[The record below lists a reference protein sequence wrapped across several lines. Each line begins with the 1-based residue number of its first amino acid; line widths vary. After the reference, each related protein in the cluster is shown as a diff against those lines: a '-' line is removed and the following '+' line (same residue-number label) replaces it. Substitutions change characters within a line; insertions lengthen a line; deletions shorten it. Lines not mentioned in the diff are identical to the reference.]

1 MDFEEELE
9 IAVPMPSHRYEDKTD
24 RQLESAVA
32 GPSTLAEPTGLRR
45 DSHVSGRSRHLARFV
60 DIARLAAVIGLG
72 TSLAACDASSLE
84 EWTIEGEEIAFVELA
99 RAPTD
104 QPVQPIA
111 LSLDQRGRAYVL
123 DRGNRVVRVL
133 AVGDDRHRTEIAVQ
147 LDQMR
152 IGARALIEPTA
163 IWAFPDGEL
172 VVGDAVNGGILGR
185 FGASGAEISAI
196 PLPGVPLDVVGT
208 AERIYVLLG
217 AADAWQAT
225 PERTVFALSR
235 DGSLLDG
242 YAAAPRS
249 ASTALVGLLARGHLA
264 LAPLGGFALADMYL
278 YSRIRLFSPTDGHLH
293 GGLLPGAQEI
303 PVLYKAEGFAPLG
316 RRPAVHRDASLT
328 RASIDRL
335 AHPCADLVWDPRSRL
350 FWFLGGNVDRTPDG
364 RWIRGREVY

>member
-1 MDFEEELE
+1 
-9 IAVPMPSHRYEDKTD
+9 
-24 RQLESAVA
+24 
-32 GPSTLAEPTGLRR
+32 
-45 DSHVSGRSRHLARFV
+45 
-60 DIARLAAVIGLG
+60 
-72 TSLAACDASSLE
+72 
-84 EWTIEGEEIAFVELA
+84 
-99 RAPTD
+99 
-104 QPVQPIA
+104 
-111 LSLDQRGRAYVL
+111 
-123 DRGNRVVRVL
+123 
-133 AVGDDRHRTEIAVQ
+133 
-147 LDQMR
+147 MR

-172 VVGDAVNGGILGR
+172 VVGDAVNGGILRR

-225 PERTVFALSR
+225 PERTVLALTR

-364 RWIRGREVY
+364 RWIRGREVYRYDAEGRYRGSLVLPFVAVALAAGGDGSLWAIDSAGGLRRWRIRSGTAENPGDSALLSAEAPDRLAVLVAL